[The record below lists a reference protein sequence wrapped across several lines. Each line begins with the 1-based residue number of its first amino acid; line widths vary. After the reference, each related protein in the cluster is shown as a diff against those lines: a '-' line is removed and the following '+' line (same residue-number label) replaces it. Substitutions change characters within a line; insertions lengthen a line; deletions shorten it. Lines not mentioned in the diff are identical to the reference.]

1 MQMQSMDASA
11 SSSKNEPPPQGFQ
24 QRGFQSVLWSAH
36 DDNDDDLVFTIYFR
50 GESEQNWRVLKDKLT
65 QRYYSWDTASMP
77 DGAYY
82 LKIVASD
89 SPSNPADQSL
99 WGARES
105 DRWMVGNTPPR
116 IENLRAGSGLLN
128 TKASFDAVA
137 ASSSIARAQYSID
150 AGDWQLIFPTAVLS
164 DSPKESYFMQLPGL
178 PPGEHTLA
186 VQVADDFNNTTT
198 AKTTF
203 TVQPRAQGS
212 K

>member
-1 MQMQSMDASA
+1 
-11 SSSKNEPPPQGFQ
+11 
-24 QRGFQSVLWSAH
+24 
-36 DDNDDDLVFTIYFR
+36 
-50 GESEQNWRVLKDKLT
+50 VLKDKLT
-65 QRYYSWDTASMP
+65 QHYYSWDTTSMP

-105 DRWMVGNTPPR
+105 DRWTVANTPPR

-128 TKASFDAVA
+128 TKASFDAI
-137 ASSSIARAQYSID
+137 ASSSAIARAEYSID
-150 AGDWQLIFPTAVLS
+150 AGEWQLLFPADVLS
-164 DSPKESYFMQLPGL
+164 DAPKESYFVQLPGL
-178 PPGEHTLA
+178 APGEHTLA
-186 VQVADDFNNTTT
+186 VQVADNFNNTVT

-203 TVQPRAQGS
+203 TVQPHNGS